1 MSIEKTLHVQ
11 KRNGL
16 GKGANR
22 RLRAGDLVPGVFYN
36 GKGANIA
43 VQVPS
48 LPMEKLLAAV
58 GRNTVFNI
66 EIDSDGKK
74 EKHPALI
81 WDIQRH
87 PYKRAF
93 LHIDFYGVDLTK
105 EVVVRVPLEFT
116 GVAKGVKLGGQLE
129 TYRENVRLSGKPLD
143 MPKKITIDVTE
154 LDINDAIHVA
164 DLTLPKGIA
173 SVYSTNYC
181 IVAVHV
187 PGAEEEAEAGA
198 AATEQPAAAG

>member
-1 MSIEKTLHVQ
+1 MSIEKTLQVQ

-36 GKGANIA
+36 GTGANIA
-43 VQVPS
+43 VQIPS
-48 LPMEKLLAAV
+48 LPMEKLIAAV
-58 GRNTVFNI
+58 GRNTVFHI

-74 EKHPALI
+74 EKYPALI
-81 WDIQRH
+81 WDVQYH

-93 LHIDFYGVDLTK
+93 LHIDFYGVDLDK

-116 GVAKGVKLGGQLE
+116 GTAKGVKLGGQLE

-143 MPKKITIDVTE
+143 MPKKISIDITE
-154 LDINDAIHVA
+154 LDINAAIHVA
-164 DLTLPKGIA
+164 DLNVPEGTA
-173 SVYSTNYC
+173 AVYSANYC
-181 IVAVHV
+181 IVAVHMS
-187 PGAEEEAEAGA
+187 GAEDKDEEGSAKE
-198 AATEQPAAAG
+198 PA

>member
-11 KRNGL
+11 KRSGL

-22 RLRAGDLVPGVFYN
+22 RLRAESLVPGVFYN
-36 GKGANIA
+36 GTGDNIA

-48 LPMEKLLAAV
+48 MPMEKLLTAV

-66 EIDSDGKK
+66 EIDHDGKK
-74 EKHPALI
+74 EKYPALI
-81 WDIQRH
+81 WDVQYH

-93 LHIDFYGVDLTK
+93 LHVDFYGVDLNK
-105 EVVVRVPLEFT
+105 EIVVRVPVEFT
-116 GVAKGVKLGGQLE
+116 GVSKGVKLGGQLE

-143 MPKKITIDVTE
+143 MPKKITIDVTD
-154 LDINDAIHVA
+154 LDINASIHVA
-164 DLTLPKGIA
+164 DLALPGNISA
-173 SVYSTNYC
+173 VYSTNYC

-187 PGAEEEAEAGA
+187 PGVEGEDAGDA
-198 AATEQPAAAG
+198 AAASTAG

>member
-1 MSIEKTLHVQ
+1 MSIEKNLHVQ

-22 RLRAGDLVPGVFYN
+22 RLRADTLVPGVFYN
-36 GKGANIA
+36 GQGENIP

-58 GRNTVFNI
+58 GRNTVFNL
-66 EIDSDGKK
+66 EIDHDGKK
-74 EKHPALI
+74 EQYPALI
-81 WDIQRH
+81 WDIQYH

-93 LHIDFYGVDLTK
+93 LHIDFYGVDLDK
-105 EVVVRVPLEFT
+105 EVIVRVPLEFI

-143 MPKKITIDVTE
+143 LPKRITLDVSE
-154 LDINDAIHVA
+154 LEINAAIHVA
-164 DLTLPKGIA
+164 DLTLPKGVSA
-173 SVYSTNYC
+173 VYSTNYC
-181 IVAVHV
+181 IVAVHM
-187 PGAEEEAEAGA
+187 PDAEEEGVEGA
-198 AATEQPAAAG
+198 AAPAAG